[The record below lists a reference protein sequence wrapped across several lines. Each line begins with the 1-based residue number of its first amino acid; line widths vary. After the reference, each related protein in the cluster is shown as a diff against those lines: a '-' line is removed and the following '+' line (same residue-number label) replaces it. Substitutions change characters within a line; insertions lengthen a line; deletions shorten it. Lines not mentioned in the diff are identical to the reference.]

1 MFAPGLCR
9 RSSAFWT
16 TLVSLIGIALWFVPG
31 SPLAGIKPLFA
42 NEVIYFEWPICIITF
57 LLVAMLDKN
66 KIKEVVEVPEK
77 DE

>member
-1 MFAPGLCR
+1 MPSQLCFLDYIGEPYR
-9 RSSAFWT
+9 HRS
-16 TLVSLIGIALWFVPG
+16 LVCSRQPA
-31 SPLAGIKPLFA
+31 AGIKPLFA

-66 KIKEVVEVPEK
+66 KIKEVVEVPEE